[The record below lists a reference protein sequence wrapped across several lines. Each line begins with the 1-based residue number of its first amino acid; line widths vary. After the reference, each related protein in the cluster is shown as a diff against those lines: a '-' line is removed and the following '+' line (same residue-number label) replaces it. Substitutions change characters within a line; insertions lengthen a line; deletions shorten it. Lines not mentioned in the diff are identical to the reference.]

1 MLFSNGKIHRYKPHN
16 PHIIS
21 TFYPINDN
29 TAANPNRNVK
39 NFFSWSILSCR
50 LNCTNIKETDKSKR
64 IRAIYF
70 FSPFSTPQNA
80 QPFASAAPFYPTR
93 INTAATPSKDASHL
107 SYRLPPSGH
116 QDAKSMVATPTAL
129 LRGTRRTR
137 STSTR
142 ISARIFWRSFGIY
155 KSYAS
160 AGATLR
166 TELTY
171 RHYMFVKSLESVRLE
186 LAINFS

>member
-1 MLFSNGKIHRYKPHN
+1 MLFSNGKIHRYKTHN

-39 NFFSWSILSCR
+39 TFYSCSILSCR

-70 FSPFSTPQNA
+70 FSPFPTPQKA
-80 QPFASAAPFYPTR
+80 QPFASSAPFYPTR
-93 INTAATPSKDASHL
+93 INAAATPSKDAPHL

-116 QDAKSMVATPTAL
+116 QDAKSMAATPTAL
-129 LRGTRRTR
+129 LKGTRRT
-137 STSTR
+137 SCISTR
-142 ISARIFWRSFGIY
+142 ISARVFLAQLRHIGMQRSGQRNLTARANV
-155 KSYAS
+155 S
-160 AGATLR
+160 TLC
-166 TELTY
+166 
-171 RHYMFVKSLESVRLE
+171 
-186 LAINFS
+186 IP